1 MKSAKTLLMAATL
14 IAGISFANGQ
24 NQFEPIPQHWQTGWI
39 RPEATPLE
47 KGVFDKGLS
56 LFNTLDST
64 VETHYFRPSVV
75 HTFSETGDSLYRYEY
90 YYDSVGMEYG
100 GNTSLTE
107 IKYVWDGTTWQKNM
121 RITRV
126 LDENRNIIIGYTD
139 NVVDNEWKPWARVSQ
154 QYDERGNRIDG
165 MQANWTEN
173 GWFDNY
179 HYKIKYDDQNRKIEE
194 WYEMRTADIDWTHT
208 SLFTWEYNEQGLLAK
223 QEMKSVMSGN
233 YITTLL
239 LEFEYDE
246 KGNETVRQQSG
257 MDGFQIRIEQDYDE
271 HGNLLRSL
279 NRKWNDS
286 TEAWMDNTDTY
297 LTYDSLNRVS
307 SGLLIH
313 IDSLGNRDSVERY
326 VMTYNYMANGYGFE
340 RKATDV
346 YNDSLLQWDAY
357 TQETWFY
364 AEPGKGKLTAW
375 MLSAPTKGWES
386 PVDPYGFQ
394 SIQEQNYTY
403 DANGFLI
410 RQLFEDVSRDTVMSA
425 DAITRTPT
433 LDFNFTYDSLGNG
446 ILVKAAVKGSR
457 DYVFIDY
464 NNNADQWGC
473 ADFESF
479 TASIQY
485 IDLRNFVNAES
496 MEIDSTSLNMRPY
509 DERQLH
515 ARVMPDSASNREIA
529 WSSSEPEIA
538 AVDVNGH
545 VYAFAEGTAIITAQ
559 SSYNPAIT
567 ATCTVTVAE
576 PEDPTPPDPQANEEN
591 NKGGFRVW
599 SRDQILYV
607 ESSNSRDEIFVID
620 MNGRILYKGLSTEI
634 PVENSGLYI
643 VRQGSNVQK
652 TIVH

>member
-39 RPEATPLE
+39 EAEPTPME
-47 KGVFDKGLS
+47 KAEMKEAKSGLADS
-56 LFNTLDST
+56 LLAK
-64 VETHYFRPSVV
+64 HPFRPAVAT
-75 HTFSETGDSLYRYEY
+75 TFNQMGDSLYKYEY
-90 YYDSVGMEYG
+90 FYDPVGMEYG
-100 GNTSLTE
+100 GNNALSEFKYTWDKTSQKWVNSMRLTKVFDDKRQ
-107 IKYVWDGTTWQKNM
+107 IV
-121 RITRV
+121 
-126 LDENRNIIIGYTD
+126 IGYTD
-139 NVVDNEWKPWARVSQ
+139 NGNGDEWTSRSRVCQ
-154 QYDERGNRIDG
+154 QYDENGNKIDW
-165 MQANWTEN
+165 MQGNWTEN
-173 GWFDNY
+173 GWYDNY
-179 HYKIKYDDQNRKIEE
+179 HGKLAYDEHNRKIEE
-194 WYEMRTADIDWTHT
+194 TYENRFTSAEWVHT
-208 SLFTWEYNEQGLLAK
+208 SKYTWKYDGNGHLIEHNMLSYLNGEYESMLLAEYEYNEDGK
-223 QEMKSVMSGN
+223 E
-233 YITTLL
+233 IT
-239 LEFEYDE
+239 
-246 KGNETVRQQSG
+246 RQQSKFDTPTVR
-257 MDGFQIRIEQDYDE
+257 MESTYDE
-271 HGNLLRSL
+271 DGNLARYLS
-279 NRKWNDS
+279 KQWNDS
-286 TEAWMDNTDTY
+286 LKSWQDYTDSY
-297 LTYDSLNRVS
+297 FAYDSLNRLS
-307 SGLLIH
+307 SGLLIR

-340 RKATDV
+340 RKHTDM
-346 YNDSLLQWDAY
+346 YNDSLGEWVGTAE
-357 TQETWFY
+357 ETWFY
-364 AEPGKGKLTAW
+364 AEPGKGKLTSW
-375 MLSAPTKGWES
+375 MLSVPTKGWTG
-386 PVDPYGFQ
+386 YQ

-425 DAITRTPT
+425 DAITRIPT

-479 TASIQY
+479 AASIQY
-485 IDLRNFVNAES
+485 IDLRNFVEAES

-515 ARVMPDSASNREIA
+515 ARVVPDSASNREIA

-559 SSYNPAIT
+559 SSYNPAIA

-591 NKGGFRVW
+591 NKGDFRVW
-599 SRDQILYV
+599 SRDQVLYV
-607 ESSNSRDEIFVID
+607 ESSNEKDEIFVID

-643 VRQGSNVQK
+643 VRQGNNIQK